1 MSVNVGNL
9 INKTKIVPFLNKGT
23 NDNPDWLQI
32 KKSTS
37 FNLSMNPTTKTFAFI
52 SEINESEE
60 VTGYKPA
67 LSQEVILF
75 KGEPDYE
82 LVFDLFYHR
91 PTGAQAHKQVL
102 VAFYQEERKYTPSGG
117 EEKTIF
123 MGWLIDALVKV
134 NNLDTENEHIA
145 VDFSFNH
152 IDECAIE
159 IEGGKPKV
167 IKGTFSGAKNET
179 FTPDA

>member
-75 KGEPDYE
+75 KGEPRGRLLHTLTDRT
-82 LVFDLFYHR
+82 HSR
-91 PTGAQAHKQVL
+91 PLQVSL
-102 VAFYQEERKYTPSGG
+102 TQ
-117 EEKTIF
+117 
-123 MGWLIDALVKV
+123 
-134 NNLDTENEHIA
+134 NLRFNSFHISCGPHQTQQR
-145 VDFSFNH
+145 D
-152 IDECAIE
+152 C
-159 IEGGKPKV
+159 
-167 IKGTFSGAKNET
+167 
-179 FTPDA
+179 